1 MGRMTNIDTVIT
13 TTRLEFI
20 ARYLDNLKRFEEI
33 SLDDYLNSFDNQL
46 IIERLLQLMT
56 QAAIDINDHILSK
69 LNPGK
74 EETNFQAFIELGK
87 YGVISPELAKQ
98 LAPSAGL
105 RNRLVH
111 EYDDIDPEQVF
122 KAISFALQQYP
133 LYVRQINNYL
143 ILLDVDND

>member
-1 MGRMTNIDTVIT
+1 MTNIDTVIV

-20 ARYLDNLKRFEEI
+20 ARYLDNLKRFEAI
-33 SLDDYLNSFDNQL
+33 SLDYYLNSFDSQL

-74 EETNFQAFIELGK
+74 SETNFDAFIELAK
-87 YGVISPELAKQ
+87 YGVISTELATQ
-98 LAPSAGL
+98 LAPSSGL

-111 EYDDIDPEQVF
+111 EYDDIDPREVF
-122 KAISFALQQYP
+122 KSISFALQQYP

-143 ILLDVDND
+143 ISLDVDNE